1 MDFSDLLK
9 QGAELIQSNSDDATT
24 NLDIDSISNALGNI
38 FGGENGLDLSS
49 IISKVTDGDWADTIS
64 SWLGSD
70 ENKPI
75 SMDSITD
82 LLGSDKISEFA
93 SSLGLSEE
101 SAKKALS
108 EVVPDLVDKASNG
121 EDSLFGNILEK
132 VGGVDGAMD
141 MIGKMFKS

>member
-24 NLDIDSISNALGNI
+24 GIDTDAISNALGNI

-49 IISKVTDGDWADTIS
+49 IISKVTDGDLGDTIS
-64 SWLGSD
+64 SWLGSG
-70 ENKPI
+70 ENMPI

-93 SSLGLSEE
+93 SQLGLSED
-101 SAKKALS
+101 SAKGALS
-108 EVVPDLVDKASNG
+108 DVIPNLVDKATSG
-121 EDSLFGNILEK
+121 EDSLIGSMLDK

-141 MIGKMFKS
+141 MIGKMFK

>member
-24 NLDIDSISNALGNI
+24 NLDIDSISKALGNI
-38 FGGENGLDLSS
+38 FGGDNGFDLSS
-49 IISKVTDGDWADTIS
+49 IISKVTDGDLGETIS
-64 SWLGSD
+64 SWLGSG
-70 ENKPI
+70 ENMPI

-93 SSLGLSEE
+93 SQLGLSED
-101 SAKKALS
+101 SAKGALS
-108 EVVPDLVDKASNG
+108 DAIPNLVDKASSE
-121 EDSLFGNILEK
+121 EDSLIGSMLEK

-141 MIGKMFKS
+141 MIGKMFK

>member
-24 NLDIDSISNALGNI
+24 GIDTDAISNALGNI

-49 IISKVTDGDWADTIS
+49 IISKVTDGDLGETIS
-64 SWLGSD
+64 SWLGSG
-70 ENKPI
+70 ENMPI

-93 SSLGLSEE
+93 SQLGLSED
-101 SAKKALS
+101 SAKGALS
-108 EVVPDLVDKASNG
+108 DAIPDLVDKATSG
-121 EDSLFGNILEK
+121 EDSLIGSMLEK

-141 MIGKMFKS
+141 MLGKMFK

>member
-24 NLDIDSISNALGNI
+24 GIDTDAISNALGNI

-49 IISKVTDGDWADTIS
+49 IISKVTDGDLGETIS
-64 SWLGSD
+64 SWLGSG
-70 ENKPI
+70 ENMPI

-93 SSLGLSEE
+93 SQLGLSED
-101 SAKKALS
+101 SAKGALS
-108 EVVPDLVDKASNG
+108 DVIPNLVDKATSG
-121 EDSLFGNILEK
+121 EDSLIGSMLDK

-141 MIGKMFKS
+141 MIGKMFK

>member
-24 NLDIDSISNALGNI
+24 NIDTDSISKALSNI

-49 IISKVTDGDWADTIS
+49 IVSKVTDGNLGETIS
-64 SWLGSD
+64 SWLGSG
-70 ENKPI
+70 ENMPI

-93 SSLGLSEE
+93 SQLGLSEE
-101 SAKKALS
+101 SAKGALADA
-108 EVVPDLVDKASNG
+108 VPNLVDKASSG
-121 EDSLFGNILEK
+121 EDSLFGSMLDK

-141 MIGKMFKS
+141 MIGKMFK

>member
-24 NLDIDSISNALGNI
+24 NLDIDSISNALDNI

-49 IISKVTDGDWADTIS
+49 IISKVTDGDLGETIS
-64 SWLGSD
+64 SWLGSG

-75 SMDSITD
+75 SIDAITD

-93 SSLGLSEE
+93 SQLGLSED
-101 SAKKALS
+101 SAKGALADAI
-108 EVVPDLVDKASNG
+108 PNIVDKASSG
-121 EDSLFGNILEK
+121 EDSLLGDILEK

-141 MIGKMFKS
+141 MIGKMFK

>member
-1 MDFSDLLK
+1 MDFLDLLK

-24 NLDIDSISNALGNI
+24 GIDTDAISNALGNI

-49 IISKVTDGDWADTIS
+49 IVSKVTDGDLGETIS
-64 SWLGSD
+64 SWLGSG
-70 ENKPI
+70 ENMPI

-93 SSLGLSEE
+93 SQLGLSED
-101 SAKKALS
+101 SAKGALS
-108 EVVPDLVDKASNG
+108 DAIPNLVDKATSG
-121 EDSLFGNILEK
+121 EDSLIGSMLDK

-141 MIGKMFKS
+141 MLGKMFR

>member
-9 QGAELIQSNSDDATT
+9 EGAELIQSNSDDATT
-24 NLDIDSISNALGNI
+24 GIDIDSISNALGNI

-49 IISKVTDGDWADTIS
+49 IISKVTDGDLGETIS
-64 SWLGSD
+64 SWLGSG
-70 ENKPI
+70 ENMPI

-93 SSLGLSEE
+93 SQLGLSED
-101 SAKKALS
+101 SAKGALS
-108 EVVPDLVDKASNG
+108 DAIPNLVDKASSG
-121 EDSLFGNILEK
+121 EDSLIGSMLEK

-141 MIGKMFKS
+141 MIGKMFK